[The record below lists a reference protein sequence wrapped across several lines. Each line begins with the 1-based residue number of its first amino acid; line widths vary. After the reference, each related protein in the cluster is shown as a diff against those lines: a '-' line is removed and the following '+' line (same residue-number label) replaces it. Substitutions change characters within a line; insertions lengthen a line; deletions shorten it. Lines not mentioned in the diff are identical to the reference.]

1 MIPYYQKII
10 NKEIHTVQQLNKL
23 LTKHINE
30 DRFPGIQWQINIKD
44 EIYSGKLG
52 YNNLQT
58 KEPILDNTIYRIWS
72 MTKPV
77 VAIAALQ
84 LLEKNIIAL
93 DDSVTK
99 YLPEFSNLKV
109 LKNKNSPIDDV
120 EDLKIK
126 PTIEDLFL
134 HTAGFSY
141 NFLANPIGK
150 KYDEVKLFHSDT
162 TTLEEEIIKL
172 SEIPLLYQPKER
184 WVYSVSMDVLGR
196 ILEVKLEDSLQ
207 NILQK
212 NIFDPLEM
220 HETKFTIPLDAEHR
234 VMKTY
239 EYDQVNSQL
248 HELKNEPQK
257 IGNYKYPLYENNYAR
272 GGHGL
277 FSTISDFSIFTKM
290 LHTGKSIK
298 GHQILENKTLKL
310 MHTNALEDYFF
321 PIEIPTIGIVRDVNY
336 VNDLKAYGWG
346 YGCRTLM
353 SLSKNNNLGS
363 IGEFGWAGAASTYFL
378 VDNSKEMSALI
389 MTQVLNGSPELKKDF
404 YKFIYTNF

>member
-1 MIPYYQKII
+1 M
-10 NKEIHTVQQLNKL
+10 EDLNKIFS
-23 LTKHINE
+23 KHIDE
-30 DRFPGIQWQINIKD
+30 GRFPGIQWQINIKD
-44 EIYSGKLG
+44 KVYNGKIG
-52 YNNLQT
+52 YNNIET

-84 LLEKNIIAL
+84 LLEKNKLNL
-93 DDSVTK
+93 DDLVIK

-109 LKNKNSPIDDV
+109 LKDKNSEID
-120 EDLKIK
+120 ETEELKVGLTIK
-126 PTIEDLFL
+126 DLFL

-141 NFLANPIGK
+141 NFLADPIGRR
-150 KYDEVKLFHSDT
+150 YDEIKLFHSDT
-162 TTLEEEIIKL
+162 TTLEEEIKKL
-172 SEIPLLYQPKER
+172 AEVPLLYQPRKN

-196 ILEVKLEDSLQ
+196 ILEVILNDTLQ

-220 HETKFTIPLDAEHR
+220 EETKFTIPFDSESRL
-234 VMKTY
+234 MQTY
-239 EYDQVNSQL
+239 EYNQINDKLS
-248 HELKNEPQK
+248 ELKNEPQK
-257 IGNYKYPLYENNYAR
+257 IGNFKYPLYEKNYAR

-298 GHQILENKTLKL
+298 GHTLLDKKILKL
-310 MHTNALEDYFF
+310 MYTNALDDYYF
-321 PIEIPTIGIVRDVNY
+321 PIEISSIGIVRDVNY

-346 YGCRTLM
+346 LGCRTL
-353 SLSKNNNLGS
+353 LDPVKNNNLGS
-363 IGEFGWAGAASTYFL
+363 LGEFGWAGAASTYFL
-378 VDNSKEMSALI
+378 VDNIKEMSALI
-389 MTQVLNGSPELKKDF
+389 MTQVLSGNPELKNDF

>member
-1 MIPYYQKII
+1 MDL
-10 NKEIHTVQQLNKL
+10 LNKIL
-23 LTKHINE
+23 SNHIDE
-30 DRFPGIQWQINIKD
+30 GRFPGIQWQINTKN
-44 EIYSGKLG
+44 EIYYGKVG
-52 YNNLQT
+52 YNNIES
-58 KEPILDNTIYRIWS
+58 KSAVLDNTIYRIWS

-84 LLEKNIIAL
+84 LIEQDKIHLEDLI
-93 DDSVTK
+93 TK

-109 LKNKNSPIDDV
+109 LKNENAAIDDV
-120 EDLKIK
+120 EEIKII
-126 PTIEDLFL
+126 PTIEDLLL

-141 NFLANPIGK
+141 NFLDNPIGK

-172 SEIPLLYQPKER
+172 ADLPLLYQPRDR
-184 WVYSVSMDVLGR
+184 WVYSVSMDILGR
-196 ILEVKLEDSLQ
+196 ILEITLNDTLQ

-220 HETKFTIPLDAEHR
+220 NETKFTIPLDSEYR

-239 EYDQVNSQL
+239 EYDQINSKLQ
-248 HELKNEPQK
+248 EQQTEPQK

-277 FSTISDFSIFTKM
+277 FSTIHDFSIFTRM

-298 GHQILENKTLKL
+298 GYEILKEKTLKL
-310 MHTNALEDYFF
+310 MHTNALDDYYF
-321 PIEIPTIGIVRDVNY
+321 PIEIPSIGIVRDVNY
-336 VNDLKAYGWG
+336 VNDLAAYGWG

-353 SLSKNNNLGS
+353 DLSKNNNLGTL
-363 IGEFGWAGAASTYFL
+363 GEFGWAGAASTYFL
-378 VDNSKEMSALI
+378 VDNSKEMSAII